1 MIEKEETSLEKVVEE
16 IDIGGITLL
25 RASAKNF
32 RYVVSVSS
40 PCQYQN

>member
-25 RASAKNF
+25 RASAKISDTWYRSLPLASIKN
-32 RYVVSVSS
+32 
-40 PCQYQN
+40 